1 MKGQLKRAQVLIDE
15 GLKRHPNVVFYSTIN
30 HAAFMMDGKYLDAYN
45 FLKSRESD
53 YQTAERM
60 TDFYLG
66 LGQSLIMLNKIEE
79 LEEVLEKLKK
89 TKYYDLTHEYR
100 YLTNL
105 RLYYEGDYRNAIN
118 GFNVFDNSEVIVLM
132 KTLRPVLSDI
142 CHYWKA
148 KSFLELGEYENT
160 IHELNQFRPNHNGS
174 TLFLIFDE
182 FWPKRNYLKGL
193 AYEGMDD
200 KRSALESYEKFL
212 KDWPDADDNLQE
224 IIDARERLRKL
235 NQES

>member
-1 MKGQLKRAQVLIDE
+1 
-15 GLKRHPNVVFYSTIN
+15 
-30 HAAFMMDGKYLDAYN
+30 MMMGRKYQDAYK
-45 FLKSRESD
+45 FLKSRESE
-53 YQTAERM
+53 YQSAERL

-66 LGQSLIMLNKIEE
+66 LGQSLIMLNKFDE
-79 LEEVLEKLKK
+79 LDDILKKLKK
-89 TKYYDLTHEYR
+89 TKYYAQTHEYR

-105 RLYYEGDYRNAIN
+105 RLYYEGDYRKAIN
-118 GFNVFDNSEVIVLM
+118 GFNSFDNSEVIVLM

-148 KSFLELGEYENT
+148 KSYLELGEFENT

-193 AYEGMDD
+193 AYEGLGDEHN
-200 KRSALESYEKFL
+200 AQESYEIFL
-212 KDWPDADDNLQE
+212 KDWYDADDDLPE
-224 IIDARERLRKL
+224 IKDAKERLKKL
-235 NQES
+235 KQAS